1 MSSLIKPIKLPKV
14 AIIGRVNVGKSTL
27 FNRLTENKDALVSK
41 IAGTTRDRKYGEV
54 IWCGQKFE
62 IIDTGGLEGLE
73 KDSTGLSGKNK
84 LIKAIQQ
91 QIERA
96 LKEASV
102 IIFLV
107 DAKDGPLP
115 PDKQLALNLK
125 KINKPVLLAVNKVD
139 QQKFLPKIN
148 EFYELGCGEPLPIS
162 AANGSGLGDL
172 LDQLFKILPK
182 LPDACLPVSI
192 ADTANKENEP
202 LRLALVGKP
211 NVGKSSLINSLLGEE
226 RVIVNEMPHTTREPQ
241 DTLIEY
247 KNNHLLLIDTAGIR
261 KKSKIRPG
269 LESKGVAKSIKA
281 IQRAEVAVLIVEAQ
295 EPLGTQ
301 EKHLT
306 QIIEETGCGIIIA
319 ANKWDLI
326 EDKKSGI
333 EKKFITYFQRH
344 FPYLAFAPIVFISA
358 KTGQRVKKILDL
370 ALEIK
375 QVREKIIDDKQL
387 EKFLKQNVKI
397 HRPSRG
403 KGVKHPYI
411 YGLRQTGAKPPTFV
425 LTVNKKESLH
435 FSYLRFLE
443 NRLRE
448 EFGFVGT
455 PIRVMTKDLK

>member
-1 MSSLIKPIKLPKV
+1 MSSSLKSIKLPKV

-54 IWCGQKFE
+54 IWRGQKFE

-73 KDSTGLSGKNK
+73 KVSTGLNGKNK

-91 QIERA
+91 QIEQA
-96 LKEASV
+96 LKEATV
-102 IIFLV
+102 VIFLV
-107 DAKDGPLP
+107 DAKEGPLP
-115 PDKQLALNLK
+115 PDKQLALNLR
-125 KINKPVLLAVNKVD
+125 KINKPVLLVVNKVD

-172 LDQLFKILPK
+172 LDQLFKILPD
-182 LPDACLPVSI
+182 LPA
-192 ADTANKENEP
+192 ADTTDKEKEF
-202 LRLALVGKP
+202 LRLALIGKP
-211 NVGKSSLINSLLGEE
+211 NVGKSSLINAILGEE
-226 RVIVNEMPHTTREPQ
+226 RVIVNELPHTTREPQ

-261 KKSKIRPG
+261 KKSKINSG

-281 IQRAEVAVLIVEAQ
+281 IQRAEVAVLIIEAQ
-295 EPLGTQ
+295 KPLGTQ

-306 QIIEETGCGIIIA
+306 QIIGEAGCGVIIA

-326 EDKKSGI
+326 EDKKSGM
-333 EKKFITYFQRH
+333 EKEFIAYFQRH
-344 FPYLAFAPIVFISA
+344 FPYLVFAPIVFISA
-358 KTGQRVKKILDL
+358 KTGQRVKKILDI

-375 QVREKIIDDKQL
+375 EAREKIISDKEL
-387 EKFLKQNVKI
+387 ENFLKQIVKI
-397 HRPSRG
+397 HRPARG

-411 YGLRQTGAKPPTFV
+411 YGLRQSGTKPPTFV
-425 LTVNKKESLH
+425 LTVNKKDSLH

-448 EFGFVGT
+448 EFNFVGT
-455 PIRVMTKDLK
+455 PIRVMPKDLK